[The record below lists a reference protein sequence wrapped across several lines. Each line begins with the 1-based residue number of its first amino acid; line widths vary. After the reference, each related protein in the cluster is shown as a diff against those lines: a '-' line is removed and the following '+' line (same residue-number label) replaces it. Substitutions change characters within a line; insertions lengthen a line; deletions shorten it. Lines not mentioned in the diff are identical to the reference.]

1 MEVACSSISGVR
13 QVSKMN
19 TPQAAQRL
27 LDALDAAL
35 PHAPLCGEFD
45 IVADAADDL
54 RAALKREEE
63 APTQET
69 DMTNLR
75 TAAQQALEALE
86 FVTLDFFMLN
96 PISPGRESTIKAIT
110 ALRAALAEPEEDP
123 ELSAALGW
131 AAGISE
137 PALDRKAL
145 LRRVAELAQDMQA
158 KTKRAWDV
166 GYDCGLKAATE
177 RRLSDAEIGEVWFAA
192 KIPGVTETQARVLIR
207 AAEDAR

>member
-1 MEVACSSISGVR
+1 MTTITIDRAVVEQALGALKLS
-13 QVSKMN
+13 
-19 TPQAAQRL
+19 TPKTRR
-27 LDALDAAL
+27 
-35 PHAPLCGEFD
+35 
-45 IVADAADDL
+45 ADDDY
-54 RAALKREEE
+54 AEQGWEEHN
-63 APTQET
+63 A
-69 DMTNLR
+69 
-75 TAAQQALEALE
+75 
-86 FVTLDFFMLN
+86 
-96 PISPGRESTIKAIT
+96 AIT
-110 ALRAALAEPEEDP
+110 DLRAALAEPEEDP

-137 PALDRKAL
+137 PVLDRKAL
-145 LRRVAELAQDMQA
+145 LRRVTEIAQDMQA